1 MNAEQFEASE
11 RVAFEPDSE
20 AWKAWRIHLIGYT
33 PEESPRHYYEGC
45 KVCSIRPKSTD
56 PGEDTLCAVG
66 ARLRMAALK
75 DLYRVIPKPRKKNS
89 ANDPRA
95 IRLGGAS

>member
-33 PEESPRHYYEGC
+33 PAESSRPYGGC
-45 KVCSIRPKSTD
+45 PVCTIGPTPEAGQDR
-56 PGEDTLCAVG
+56 LCPMG
-66 ARLRMAALK
+66 AKLRMAALK
-75 DLYRVIPKPRKKNS
+75 DLAGIRPRKKV
-89 ANDPRA
+89 
-95 IRLGGAS
+95 AS